1 VSARAPGPAPPDAVP
16 GGIGPTRMPSVGA
29 AARYTL
35 RATHP
40 REDAIERWGRRLPR
54 AGLDGVLDDL
64 DRTATRCPVPGEAAA
79 AGYTW
84 NDADRNDPAWWPQGI
99 AGIRSGSVL
108 LVSWYARRNRLG
120 RTQGSRISVL
130 DPSTPDGPRY
140 RHVLLVAPRRRL
152 GVLTMGTVPVHAG
165 GIAVHGDVLHV
176 ADTVFGVRLFRL
188 SDVLRVPRPPEGG
201 GRRAAWRGWLHR
213 LRRPGGGFAAHGHDY
228 VLPQLMAFRAPLRPG
243 ARRFRFS
250 FLSTGE
256 VAGRPTLVVGEY
268 RRKAEGPARLAR
280 YPLDAGTGLPAAG
293 DDGRCGPLEVHDG
306 QPSRMQGA
314 AVHGTAWFVTAS
326 AGEGP
331 AGDLYVGAPGAWHR
345 HRGVLPS
352 GPEDLSWSR
361 AGHELWCVSEWPG
374 RRWVF
379 PIATDR
385 WQRRTAPGGGRA
397 GA

>member
-1 VSARAPGPAPPDAVP
+1 MPARAPGRGPLDTAPHV
-16 GGIGPTRMPSVGA
+16 IGPTRMPAMGA

-40 REDAIERWGRRLPR
+40 RDNAIERLGRRMPR

-64 DRTATRCPVPGEAAA
+64 DRAAARCPVPGEAAA
-79 AGYTW
+79 EGYTW
-84 NDADRNDPAWWPQGI
+84 DDVDSNDPAWWPQGI
-99 AGIRSGSVL
+99 AGVRSGSVL
-108 LVSWYARRNRLG
+108 LVSWYARRNGLG
-120 RTQGSRISVL
+120 RTQGSRISVI
-130 DPSTPDGPRY
+130 DPSSPDGPRY

-152 GVLTMGTVPVHAG
+152 GILTMGAVPVHAG

-176 ADTVFGVRLFRL
+176 ADTVVGVRLFRL
-188 SDVLRVPRPPEGG
+188 SDVLRVPRPPGSAGG
-201 GRRAAWRGWLHR
+201 PARRGWFHR
-213 LRRPGGGFAAHGHDY
+213 LRQSGGGFAAHGYDY

-280 YPLDAGTGLPAAG
+280 YPLDPVTGLPAAG
-293 DDGRCGPLEVHDG
+293 DDGRCSPLEVHDG

-314 AVHGTAWFVTAS
+314 AVHGNAWFVTAS
-326 AGEGP
+326 AGEGA

-361 AGHELWCVSEWPG
+361 PGHELWCVSEWPG

-385 WQRRTAPGGGRA
+385 WEGRTTAGRGHA
-397 GA
+397 GR